1 MKKIWNQEKDDYLK
15 EIYKGRSNKEI
26 ATLMSLKF
34 NHKFTGNSVDTRKV
48 KLGLRSGR
56 SCSNKYTREI
66 INYVKN
72 NYKGK
77 SSIELAQE
85 VSKKFNI
92 SCNNDSIQN
101 LKSRIKRTEGFIF
114 EPARNDGCFKKGQ
127 RSFNK
132 GLKWDDFMSK
142 ESQEKSRTT
151 CFKKNNIPLNHRPV
165 GSERINIYGYC
176 EIKIK
181 EPNKWELKHRYLYE
195 KTYGK
200 IPKGYKV
207 IFKDGNKDNVTL
219 ENLALVSNAQML
231 ILNHHNLIFEDQELT
246 DVGINVAKVIEK
258 VNEKRR
264 L

>member
-1 MKKIWNQEKDDYLK
+1 MKKIWNQEKDNYLM

-26 ATLMSLKF
+26 AALMSLKF
-34 NHKFTGNSVDTRKV
+34 NMDFTDGAINTRKV
-48 KLGLRSGR
+48 KLRLLSGR
-56 SCSNKYTREI
+56 TFYFKYSKEI
-66 INYVKN
+66 IDYVKK

-77 SSIELAQE
+77 SSIELAAE

-92 SCNNDSIQN
+92 SCNNASIQN

-127 RSFNK
+127 QSFNK

-142 ESQEKSRTT
+142 ESQNKSRAT
-151 CFKKNNIPLNHRPV
+151 CFKKNSIPLNHRSV

-207 IFKDGNKDNVTL
+207 IFKDGNKNNITID
-219 ENLALVSNAQML
+219 NLALVSNEQML
-231 ILNHHNLIFEDQELT
+231 ILNQHSLIFEDQELT